1 MIYSGI
7 DTYLFFYL
15 PVFFAISVSALA
27 ALGPKAIVCI
37 MVPFFISS
45 RLQLLMSSVASPSVR
60 KMISSPNA
68 SPLSVE
74 STWWL
79 EKREHL
85 PRLNY
90 IYTSH
95 IINIKLTIK
104 ISPVS
109 LDWGLYT
116 CLLIHLVYLASIWR
130 VSLVWTC
137 CQ

>member
-15 PVFFAISVSALA
+15 PVSFAISVSALA

-37 MVPFFISS
+37 MAPVFIAS
-45 RLQLLMSSVASPSVR
+45 RLQLSMSSVASPSVR

-79 EKREHL
+79 EKR
-85 PRLNY
+85 
-90 IYTSH
+90 
-95 IINIKLTIK
+95 
-104 ISPVS
+104 
-109 LDWGLYT
+109 
-116 CLLIHLVYLASIWR
+116 AFA
-130 VSLVWTC
+130 
-137 CQ
+137 